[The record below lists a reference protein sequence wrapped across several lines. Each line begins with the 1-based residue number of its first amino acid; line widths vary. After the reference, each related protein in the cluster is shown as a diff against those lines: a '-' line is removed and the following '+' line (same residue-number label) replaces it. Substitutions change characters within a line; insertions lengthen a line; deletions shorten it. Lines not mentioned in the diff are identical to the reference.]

1 MKLSLLWLSLRKEFL
16 DLPKT
21 NKESESP
28 SEVNEKMSVAE
39 ISNS

>member
-1 MKLSLLWLSLRKEFL
+1 MKLSLLLLSSKKDFL

-21 NKESESP
+21 NKESESFF
-28 SEVNEKMSVAE
+28 EANEKMSAAE